1 MYYDLFL
8 LALASAVLLA
18 SAAVLLASAV
28 LLAFAAV
35 LLAFAAVL
43 LASARA
49 AKQFVSYKSG
59 VILFFEACSYILV
72 ETIIAP

>member
-8 LALASAVLLA
+8 LALASL
-18 SAAVLLASAV
+18 V

-35 LLAFAAVL
+35 LLAFAV

-72 ETIIAP
+72 ETIL